1 MKLKFQNSKEQ
12 INCKEEDPDA
22 AVWEGTEA
30 EDNVIASGDQ
40 QRLARPSK
48 KGRAR
53 DRQTKE
59 RLKTAGCALSSLSCS

>member
-12 INCKEEDPDA
+12 INCKEEGPDA
-22 AVWEGTEA
+22 AVDVWEGTEA
-30 EDNVIASGDQ
+30 EDNVIASRDQ

-59 RLKTAGCALSSLSCS
+59 DSEGPDAAV

>member
-12 INCKEEDPDA
+12 INCKEEGPDA

-59 RLKTAGCALSSLSCS
+59 DSEGPDAAV